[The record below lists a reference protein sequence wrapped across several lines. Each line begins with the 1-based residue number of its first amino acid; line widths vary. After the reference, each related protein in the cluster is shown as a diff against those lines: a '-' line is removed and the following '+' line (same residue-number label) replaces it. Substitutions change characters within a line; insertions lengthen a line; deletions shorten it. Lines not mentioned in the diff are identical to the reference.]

1 MIRAIQTKPPAG
13 TAHHEPDGDVH
24 VWQLEASAD
33 GREWRTVNAG
43 VLREGQLHV
52 RGRFH
57 PHETQYR
64 VLWVPEGGG
73 GFVLGDQGP
82 LDGRRSKYR

>member
-1 MIRAIQTKPPAG
+1 MIRAIPTKPPAG
-13 TAHHEPDGDVH
+13 TAHNTNEY
-24 VWQLEASAD
+24 VWQLEASTD
-33 GREWRTVNAG
+33 GNEWRIVNAG
-43 VLREGQLHV
+43 VLRDGQQHV

-82 LDGRRSKYR
+82 LDGRRGRR